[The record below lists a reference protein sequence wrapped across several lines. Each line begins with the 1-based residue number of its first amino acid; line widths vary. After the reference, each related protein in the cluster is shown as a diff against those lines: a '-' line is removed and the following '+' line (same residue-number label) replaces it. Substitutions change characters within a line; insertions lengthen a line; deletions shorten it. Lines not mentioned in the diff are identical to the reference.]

1 MNLRYKFIVILLLLL
16 AILYANYPNFLELL
30 PDKQNSNLAFYQQK
44 EKELQS
50 SLQDLH
56 NLNLFIVDKE
66 NNKILVVGAGLEEV
80 KTLQSNLLLNR
91 FFKDY
96 EIKEE
101 ASKVYLYWSGAENDL
116 VKNAEQ
122 LNNLVLNAKKIE
134 SIAFQ
139 KDNSQL
145 FFAVKDDSQISSNEE
160 PIKTFLADDLDWV
173 YDFIAAG
180 YSSRLKKADLLISL
194 GLDLKGGIYLDL
206 DLDLDTLLSNVLKNL
221 AVDLRNYFNEQ
232 SIFLLNLEVIDSRS
246 LQVRLDPNEVI
257 DWQSEE
263 LDNYLNAFEVIPEG
277 EGLFTIA
284 ISQTEIARIQ
294 QDAIDQ
300 VINTLNN
307 RIDLLGVKEPSIQ
320 KKGDNSIVVQL
331 PGQTDP
337 ARARRVIQQS
347 AKLEFR
353 FVVENGDP
361 ENPENNLVL
370 NYEVKDSGTGAIIN
384 VEQVVVEDIVMLA
397 GDVIREARVIFSNA
411 TGLPYVSITFD
422 SKGAADFAE
431 LTEKNVGRQL
441 AIILDNKIQSY
452 PVIQEAIYGGQA
464 QITGSFSNKEASDL
478 ALVLRSGSLPTSLVI
493 NEERTV
499 GASLGEDSVRDSV
512 TALLFGFLL
521 VILLLAIYYQLSGL
535 FCIFA
540 LLFNILFIFAALS
553 YFKATLTLPG
563 MAGIILTVGMA
574 VDANILI
581 FERIKEELKQ
591 TSNIKQ
597 AVKLGFS
604 RSSWTIVDA
613 NVTTLLAAA
622 ILFYFGTGP
631 IKGFSVTLSIGI
643 IASLFSSLFIT
654 RFFFELFYLRK
665 LKVIKLSI

>member
-56 NLNLFIVDKE
+56 NLNLFIVEKE
-66 NNKILVVGAGLEEV
+66 NNKILVVGADLEEV
-80 KTLQSNLLLNR
+80 ETLQSNLLLNR

-101 ASKVYLYWSGAENDL
+101 ASKVYLYWSGDENDL

-134 SIAFQ
+134 SITFQ
-139 KDNSQL
+139 RDNSQL
-145 FFAVKDDSQISSNEE
+145 FFAVKDDSQISLNEE

-246 LQVRLDPNEVI
+246 LQVRLDPSEVI

-397 GDVIREARVIFSNA
+397 GDVIREARVIFSNT
-411 TGLPYVSITFD
+411 TGLPYVSIDFD